1 MTNGI
6 DLRPCPHMRL
16 IWWRSLND
24 MLKTYRSAVV
34 LLLIEKVSVLI
45 LLSQG
50 AGLHDMQSIRSLQVW
65 LLFTLFS
72 AIGKWFSTLYTCN
85 YAPNGNFIRGEMYKR
100 GDVKFNFSKNPTEKR
115 ESVKVWSFQPPDHTL
130 KSKGPFLKRCNVQRC

>member
-1 MTNGI
+1 
-6 DLRPCPHMRL
+6 
-16 IWWRSLND
+16 

-50 AGLHDMQSIRSLQVW
+50 AGLHDIQSIRSLQVLI
-65 LLFTLFS
+65 LLTLFP

-100 GDVKFNFSKNPTEKR
+100 GDVKLRDSA
-115 ESVKVWSFQPPDHTL
+115 
-130 KSKGPFLKRCNVQRC
+130 